1 MLLSRLPG
9 IRHFASVMQTTKT
22 SGGWKQGGTG
32 VLAFVLVL
40 LLMPLG
46 HTLMVLMETVFGA
59 AVFVSA
65 AIVGAIGIAMLWWG
79 VARPGR
85 DLYATLLGALG
96 GVLVWT
102 GWVEF
107 SFVWMAGKLEVQPL
121 MNNGEVVTKPEYLVM
136 LSSIGLLCTMLLFY
150 VFSSSFCPF
159 FNWMQKRMW
168 IFRNVSLPSPTQ
180 RPLAVIAFME
190 MIMIIWTFYLVL
202 LIVYDDQIAGDSHP
216 ATWIVAFGSLAW
228 SLYLFA
234 KLLRIRSFDHAVRYA
249 IPTVVIF
256 WNFIEIMGRWNMFH
270 EIWVHPME
278 HWLENSL
285 ILSVFI
291 GATVYYIV
299 SGRKDRNRRSRTP
312 KRNDAKQLPGGRSV
326 VAAG

>member
-1 MLLSRLPG
+1 MEQE
-9 IRHFASVMQTTKT
+9 ITNK
-22 SGGWKQGGTG
+22 GGKRRGVG
-32 VLAFVLVL
+32 VLAFLLVL

-46 HTLMVLMETVFGA
+46 HTLMVLLERVFGA

-65 AIVGAIGIAMLWWG
+65 AIVGAIGIGMLWWG
-79 VARPGR
+79 VAKPGR

-107 SFVWMAGKLEVQPL
+107 SFVWMAGKLGVQPL
-121 MNNGEVVTKPEYLVM
+121 MENGEVVTKPEYLVM
-136 LSSIGLLCTMLLFY
+136 LSSLGLLGTMLLFY
-150 VFSSSFCPF
+150 VFSSSLCPF
-159 FNWMQKRMW
+159 FNWMQKRLGV
-168 IFRNVSLPSPTQ
+168 FRTVSLPSPTH

-202 LIVYDDQIAGDSHP
+202 LIVYDDQIAGDRHP

-228 SLYLFA
+228 SLYLMA
-234 KLLRIRSFDHAVRYA
+234 KLIRIRSFDHAVRYA

-256 WNFIEIMGRWNMFH
+256 WNFVEIMGRWDMFH
-270 EIWVHPME
+270 EIWVHPKE

-285 ILSVFI
+285 ILATFI
-291 GATVYYIV
+291 GATVYFV
-299 SGRKDRNRRSRTP
+299 FSGRKDRDRRSRKP
-312 KRNDAKQLPGGRSV
+312 KHDRGGQLATGNTV
-326 VAAG
+326 VATS